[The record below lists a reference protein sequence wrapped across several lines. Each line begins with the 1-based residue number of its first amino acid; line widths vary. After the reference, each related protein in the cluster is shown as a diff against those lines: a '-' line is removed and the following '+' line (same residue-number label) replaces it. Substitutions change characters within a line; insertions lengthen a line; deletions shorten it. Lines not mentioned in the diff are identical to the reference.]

1 MRIKCLLC
9 VVLLASCTTATLSDG
24 KNTVTFKGVKVF
36 SPTVLALRTGAC
48 DVPTVDGS
56 GVVSPMPNPP
66 PPPSGPAS
74 DPCHTAEMTVNGVDV
89 KSLAN
94 IVLTTVVGLM
104 ASIATGS

>member
-1 MRIKCLLC
+1 MRIKLLLC
-9 VVLLASCTTATLSDG
+9 VALLAGCTTATLSDG

-48 DVPTVDGS
+48 EVPTVDGS
-56 GVVSPMPNPP
+56 GVVSPMPEPP
-66 PPPSGPAS
+66 PAAAGATT

-94 IVLTTVVGLM
+94 IVLTSVVGMM